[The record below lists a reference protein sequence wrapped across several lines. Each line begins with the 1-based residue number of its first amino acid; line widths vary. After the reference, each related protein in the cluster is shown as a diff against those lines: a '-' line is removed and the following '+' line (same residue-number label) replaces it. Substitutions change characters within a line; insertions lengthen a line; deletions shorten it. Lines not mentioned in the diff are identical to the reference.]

1 MNRILNRKRAIAG
14 LIATLHVATST
25 VGYASQTDLSN
36 APLAN
41 VEGTAAVK
49 PNIMFV
55 LDDSGSMAWDF
66 TPDWVYTDQRSG
78 QPDPMNCFDSKDD
91 DNVITVTPANSS
103 VPNSRLDRCE
113 RGDPPYMSSDFNK
126 QYYNPAIY
134 YRPPIKHDG
143 TIIDTT
149 ELPSQNAANTSNW
162 QQVLKDGFGVQETGT
177 IDLVT
182 GYPDRVWCTSK
193 ADDASSSN
201 CRRNSAYTY
210 PDNTYGYG
218 LTSTGSVKYVYGSP
232 YYYTIGVTEYCT
244 TPELTACNVQ
254 AAPDATYPYAGL
266 LRWCKN
272 SSFSDC
278 RSARAGVYSDAN
290 SYLYP
295 KLLGTVVN
303 STTPARQASGVITI
317 GNSGSDASVNI
328 SSITINGVNIIA
340 GAGPIVAAG
349 GTNTSSERNAV
360 AAAVAAAIN
369 AAVSAPDYTATVT
382 GATVTVT
389 AATTGP
395 ADNGRTITVNSNLTL
410 ATPVTATLTVSS
422 SSSTGAGSTI
432 DNLTVNGVRII
443 STGTKYCDTTNTSTC
458 AGLIRDWIN
467 AYTATS
473 GFTASRTGSSVI
485 ITAPAASGTTLHGA
499 SVVESGTVG
508 TDSPRTMSAVTQG
521 LMPVT
526 TSPMAGGS
534 DADALLKPNRT
545 GVAPFGRVDIV
556 PGNTYPKYPAR
567 IDCAGA
573 SCTYEEEMTNFANW
587 YAYYRT
593 RMQMMK
599 SSVGH
604 AFLSLNENYR
614 LGFDTINHSNG
625 FTNSTLAS
633 LTEWLPLSEL
643 TDEHKKL
650 WYQTLYKVNPT
661 SGTPLRTALDRI
673 GKYYQGTLSGPAD
686 PVEHSCQQNFTI
698 LTTDGYW
705 NDSFSGIGN
714 QDATATTYCTRE
726 NGCLH
731 PGSASN
737 TLADVALYYYKTDL
751 RPGTCD
757 KCTDN
762 VPTTAKDPNP
772 AQHMTTFTLGL
783 GVDGTLLF
791 NKNYE
796 TLTSG
801 DFYKIRTGVMNWP
814 NPVANTESAVDDL
827 WHAAV
832 NGHGAYFSAKDPQ
845 SLADGLADALSNL
858 RVRNAAAS
866 ASATS
871 TPNVTQEDNDIFS
884 ATFRTVKW
892 DGELVAQ
899 KVDTATGNLLPT
911 VTWEAKA
918 LLDAKATET
927 TDSRVIYTLDA
938 STSIPGRK
946 SFTWGSLTTAEQ
958 DDFFK
963 NKCVGAST
971 LSQCSLLT
979 PAQQS
984 QANSGENMVRYL
996 RGQSSME
1003 TAGIYRDR
1011 EHLLGDIAS
1020 AKPAYVRNPRR
1031 NYGDIGYGAYKAA
1044 QASRQAMVYVAANDG
1059 MLHALNA
1066 TTGQET
1072 WAYVPRIVMP
1082 NLWRLASENY
1092 SNNHRYY
1099 VDGSPESGDVYFSS
1113 DSAWHT
1119 ILVGG
1124 LNKGGRGY
1132 YALDITDPANPR
1144 VLWEICA
1151 DSSLCAISDS
1161 DIGYSYGN
1169 PIITK
1174 RPSDGKWVVVFA
1186 SGYNN
1191 VSPGSGRGF
1200 LYVLDAES
1208 GAILEKIDTGVGDT
1222 TTPSGLAKITG
1233 RAENAQTD
1241 NTASTIYGGDL
1252 LGNLWRFD
1260 MATSAVVKLAVLTT
1274 PDTGNAVQPITSR
1287 PDVGLCEN
1295 HQMVYVGTG
1304 KYLGISDLT
1313 DIQTQSMY
1321 GIKDDG
1327 TALGTFRAGSGTSVV
1342 QQTFL
1347 PIPGGYTISNNPVTL
1362 ASQNGWYVDFDQN
1375 EGERVNLDPALVL
1388 GTLVVVTNQPENVSA
1403 CSIGG
1408 NSYKYEFN
1416 YCTGSYLL
1424 AAPNQLVG
1432 KKIGS
1437 SIAVG
1442 FIVIRLPSGA
1452 LKVITTFAGSEK
1464 TTEGVTGSGTGKVRR
1479 VSWRELTQ

>member
-1 MNRILNRKRAIAG
+1 MNRIFNRKRV
-14 LIATLHVATST
+14 LTVLVATLHIATST
-25 VGYASQTDLSN
+25 VGFAAEADLSN

-55 LDDSGSMAWDF
+55 LDDSGSMGWDF
-66 TPDWVYTDQRSG
+66 TPDWIYTDQRSG

-103 VPNSRLDRCE
+103 VPNSKLDRCE
-113 RGDPPYMSSDFNK
+113 LGDPPYMSSDFNK

-143 TIIDTT
+143 AIIDTT
-149 ELPSQNAANTSNW
+149 ELPSQNAANTNNW
-162 QQVLKDGFGVQETGT
+162 QQVKRDGFSIQSTST
-177 IDLVT
+177 SDLVT

-193 ADDASSSN
+193 ADDANSSN

-218 LTSTGSVKYVYGSP
+218 LNDSGNVKYVYGSP
-232 YYYTIGVTEYCT
+232 YYYTIGVSEFCN
-244 TPELTACNVQ
+244 TPELTSCNVQ
-254 AAPDATYPYAGL
+254 PAPDASFPYSGL

-272 SSFSDC
+272 SSFGDC
-278 RSARAGVYSDAN
+278 RSVRAGVYSDAN

-295 KLLGTVVN
+295 KLLGTVIN
-303 STTPARQASGVITI
+303 STTPASKAAGVITI
-317 GNSGSDASVNI
+317 GNSGSDDSVNI
-328 SSITINGVNIIA
+328 SSITINGVNIIG
-340 GAGPIVAAG
+340 GAGSIIAAN
-349 GTNTSSERNAV
+349 GTNLASERNTV
-360 AAAVAAAIN
+360 AAQVAAAIN
-369 AAVSAPDYTATVT
+369 TAVSVPDYTATAS

-389 AATTGP
+389 ADATGP
-395 ADNGRTITVNSNLTL
+395 ADNGRTITVNSNVTL
-410 ATPVTATLTVSS
+410 SAPVTATLTVTNSS
-422 SSSTGAGSTI
+422 NSGSGSTI
-432 DNLTVNGVRII
+432 TDLTVNGVRII
-443 STGTKYCDTTNTSTC
+443 SPGTKYCDTNNESTC
-458 AGLIRDWIN
+458 AGYIRDHIN
-467 AYTATS
+467 SYTITS
-473 GFTASRTGSSVI
+473 GFSATKSGTIVT
-485 ITAPAASGTTLHGA
+485 ITAPAASGTTLHGT
-499 SVVESGTVG
+499 SVVETGTVG
-508 TDSPRTMSAVTQG
+508 TDSPRTMSAVAAG

-526 TSPMAGGS
+526 TSPMAGGAN
-534 DADALLKPNRT
+534 ADATLKPNRT
-545 GVAPFGRVDIV
+545 GVAAFGRVDIV
-556 PGNTYPKYPAR
+556 PGNTYIKYPAR
-567 IDCAGA
+567 TDCVGTT
-573 SCTYEEEMTNFANW
+573 CTYEEEMTNFANW

-614 LGFDTINHSNG
+614 LGFNTINNSDG
-625 FTNSTLAS
+625 FNDSTLS
-633 LTEWLPLSEL
+633 TKTEWLPLRDL
-643 TDEHKKL
+643 TDAHKKL
-650 WYQTLYKVNPT
+650 WYQTLYDTYPT

-673 GKYYQGTLSGPAD
+673 GKYYQGTLSGPTD
-686 PVEHSCQQNFTI
+686 PVQYSCQQNFTI

-705 NDSFSGIGN
+705 NDSFSSIGN
-714 QDATATTYCTRE
+714 QDATASTYCTRE
-726 NGCLH
+726 NGCLQ

-751 RPGTCD
+751 RTGSGWEN
-757 KCTDN
+757 N
-762 VPTTAKDPNP
+762 VPTTSSDPHDG
-772 AQHMTTFTLGL
+772 QHMTTFTLGL
-783 GVDGTLLF
+783 GVDGTLAYQ
-791 NKNYE
+791 KDYA
-796 TLTSG
+796 TSTTG
-801 DFYKIRTGVMNWP
+801 DFYKIKTGVMNWP
-814 NPVANTESAVDDL
+814 TPVANTETAVDDL

-845 SLADGLADALSNL
+845 ALSDGLNDALTSL
-858 RVRNAAAS
+858 KVRNAAAS

-892 DGELVAQ
+892 DGELIAQ

-911 VTWEAKA
+911 VTWEAQA
-918 LLDAKATET
+918 LLDAKSAATA
-927 TDSRVIYTLDA
+927 DSRTIYTLDA
-938 STSIPGRK
+938 SVTPPTRK
-946 SFTWGSLTTAEQ
+946 SFTWGSLTVAEQ
-958 DDFFK
+958 DDYFK
-963 NKCVGAST
+963 NKCVGSPI

-979 PAQQS
+979 PAEQTL
-984 QANSGENMVRYL
+984 ANSGENMVRYL
-996 RGQSSME
+996 RGQTSME

-1011 EHLLGDIAS
+1011 EHLFGDIAS

-1031 NYGDIGYGAYKAA
+1031 NYGDTGYGAYKAS
-1044 QASRQAMVYVAANDG
+1044 QASRQAAVYVAANDG

-1066 TTGQET
+1066 TTGDES
-1072 WAYVPRIVMP
+1072 WAYVPRILLP
-1082 NLWRLASENY
+1082 NLYHLADANY
-1092 SNNHRYY
+1092 GNNHRYY

-1132 YALDITDPANPR
+1132 YALDITNPSNPI
-1144 VLWEICA
+1144 VLWEICS
-1151 DSSLCAISDS
+1151 DSSLCAISDT
-1161 DIGYSYGN
+1161 DIGYTYGN

-1174 RPSDGKWVVVFA
+1174 RPADGKWVVVFA

-1191 VSPGSGRGF
+1191 VSPGTGKGF
-1200 LYVLDAES
+1200 LYVVDAAD
-1208 GAILEKIDTGVGDT
+1208 GTILEKIDTGAGDT
-1222 TTPSGLAKITG
+1222 VTPSGLARITG
-1233 RAENAQTD
+1233 RALNAQTD

-1260 MATSAVVKLAVLTT
+1260 MTTNSVVKLAQLT
-1274 PDTGNAVQPITSR
+1274 DNLNNAQPITSR
-1287 PDVGLCEN
+1287 PDVGVCN
-1295 HQMVYVGTG
+1295 NTSMVYVGTG
-1304 KYLGISDLT
+1304 KYLGLSDLS
-1313 DIQTQSMY
+1313 DTQRQSFY
-1321 GIKDDG
+1321 GIKDG
-1327 TALGTFRAGSGTSVV
+1327 GSALGAFRTGTVV
-1342 QQTFL
+1342 QQSFSPL
-1347 PIPGGYTISNNPVTL
+1347 SGGGYTISNNAVTL
-1362 ASQNGWYVDFDQN
+1362 SSENGWFVDFDQN
-1375 EGERVNLDPALVL
+1375 TGERVNLDPALVL
-1388 GTLVVVTNQPENVSA
+1388 GTLVVVTNQPEDISA

-1424 AAPNQLVG
+1424 AAPNQQVG

-1464 TTEGVTGSGTGKVRR
+1464 TTEGVTGSGAGAVRR
-1479 VSWRELTQ
+1479 ISWRELTQ

>member
-14 LIATLHVATST
+14 LVATLHVATST

-66 TPDWVYTDQRSG
+66 TPDWIYTDQRSG

-91 DNVITVTPANSS
+91 DDVITVTPANSS
-103 VPNSRLDRCE
+103 VPNSKLDRCE
-113 RGDPPYMSSDFNK
+113 KGDPPYMSSDFNK

-143 TIIDTT
+143 AIIDTS

-162 QQVLKDGFGVQETGT
+162 QQVKIDGYGVQSSST

-182 GYPDRVWCTSK
+182 GYPDRVWCTAK
-193 ADDASSSN
+193 ADSASGSN
-201 CRRNSAYTY
+201 CRRNNAYTY

-218 LTSTGSVKYVYGSP
+218 RDSDGDVKYAYGSP

-254 AAPDATYPYAGL
+254 VAPDATYPYAGL

-278 RSARAGVYSDAN
+278 RSARAGIYSDAN
-290 SYLYP
+290 SYMYP

-303 STTPARQASGVITI
+303 STTPARQAAGVITI

-328 SSITINGVNIIA
+328 SSITINGVDIIA

-360 AAAVAAAIN
+360 ATAVAAAIN
-369 AAVSAPDYTATVT
+369 AAASVPDYTATAT

-395 ADNGRTITVNSNLTL
+395 ADNGRTITVNSNVTL
-410 ATPVTATLTVSS
+410 ATPVTATLTVNNSS
-422 SSSTGAGSTI
+422 NSGSGSTVT
-432 DNLTVNGVRII
+432 NLTVNGVRII
-443 STGTKYCDTTNTSTC
+443 SAGTKYCDTNSESDC
-458 AGLIRDWIN
+458 AGYIRNWIN
-467 AYTATS
+467 DYTATS
-473 GFTASRTGSSVI
+473 GFTATKSSTIVT
-485 ITAPAASGTTLHGA
+485 ITAPAASGTTLHGTA
-499 SVVESGTVG
+499 VVESGTLD
-508 TDSPRTMSAVTQG
+508 TNSPRTMSAVALGQ
-521 LMPVT
+521 MPVT
-526 TSPMAGGS
+526 TSPMAGGAN
-534 DADALLKPNRT
+534 ADGTTKPNRIN
-545 GVAPFGRVDIV
+545 VAPFGRVDIV

-567 IDCAGA
+567 TDCAGA

-604 AFLSLNENYR
+604 AFLTLNENYR
-614 LGFDTINHSNG
+614 LGFNTINNSDG
-625 FTNSTLAS
+625 FSDSTLTTK
-633 LTEWLPLSEL
+633 TEWLPLRDL

-650 WYQTLYKVNPT
+650 WYQTLYDTYPT
-661 SGTPLRTALDRI
+661 SGTPLRTALDRM
-673 GKYYQGTLSGPAD
+673 GKYYQGTLSGPDD
-686 PVEHSCQQNFTI
+686 PVQYSCQQNFTI

-705 NDSFSGIGN
+705 NDNFTGIGN
-714 QDATATTYCTRE
+714 QDATASTFCTRE

-751 RPGTCD
+751 RTGTD
-757 KCTDN
+757 WVNN
-762 VPTTAKDPNP
+762 VPTTSKDPNDG
-772 AQHMTTFTLGL
+772 QHMTTFTLGL
-783 GVDGTLLF
+783 GVDGTLAF
-791 NKNYE
+791 NKDYE

-801 DFYKIRTGVMNWP
+801 DFYKIKTAVMNWP
-814 NPVANTESAVDDL
+814 NPVANTETAVDDL

-845 SLADGLADALSNL
+845 SLSDGLTDALSNL
-858 RVRNAAAS
+858 KVRNAAAS

-911 VTWEAKA
+911 VTWEAQA
-918 LLDAKATET
+918 LLDAKATDS

-938 STSIPGRK
+938 SGTTPARK
-946 SFTWGSLTTAEQ
+946 SFTWGTLTVAEQ
-958 DDFFK
+958 DDYFK
-963 NKCVGAST
+963 DKCIGTET

-979 PAQQS
+979 PTQQT

-1011 EHLLGDIAS
+1011 EHLFGDIAS

-1031 NYGDIGYGAYKAA
+1031 NYGDTGYGAYKAA
-1044 QASRQAMVYVAANDG
+1044 QTSRQAMVYVAANDG

-1066 TTGQET
+1066 TTGQEA

-1082 NLWRLASENY
+1082 DLWRLASDNY
-1092 SNNHRYY
+1092 GNNHRYY

-1132 YALDITDPANPR
+1132 YALDITDPANPL

-1161 DIGYSYGN
+1161 DIGYTYGN

-1174 RPSDGKWVVVFA
+1174 RPSDGKWVVIFA

-1191 VSPGSGRGF
+1191 VSPGTGRGF
-1200 LYVLDAES
+1200 LYVVDAAD
-1208 GAILEKIDTGVGDT
+1208 GTILEKIDTGVGDT

-1260 MATSAVVKLAVLTT
+1260 MATNTVVKLAVLTT
-1274 PDTGNAVQPITSR
+1274 PDAGNAVQPITSR

-1295 HQMVYVGTG
+1295 NPMVYVGTG
-1304 KYLGISDLT
+1304 KYLGVSDLT

-1321 GIKDDG
+1321 GIKDSG
-1327 TALGTFRAGSGTSVV
+1327 SALGTFRTGTVVEQTLDPLAG
-1342 QQTFL
+1342 
-1347 PIPGGYTISNNPVTL
+1347 GGYTISNNTVTL
-1362 ASQNGWYVDFDQN
+1362 SSQNGWYVDFDQN
-1375 EGERVNLDPALVL
+1375 DGERVNLDPALVL

-1424 AAPNQLVG
+1424 AAPNQQVG

-1442 FIVIRLPSGA
+1442 YIVIRLPSGA

-1464 TTEGVTGSGTGKVRR
+1464 TTEGVTGSGAGKVRR